1 MLRQVLRRPY
11 RLVRVGLG
19 PSLLNVFT
27 GTRRFAAPRPRT
39 RPRIRAR
46 GALAGIRR
54 NVETG
59 GFPAAL
65 RVARRLDR
73 AVPAAKAGPVDVEE
87 AGGMRWTE
95 EQDDVLREVSFH
107 GAAFAAAEIERRC
120 PHGAHRGDAREPDPL
135 LARRPDGAPRVRAWR
150 GSTQPRTARTVPR
163 RSRRGSGAPRAR
175 MRKAAWR
182 RRVRLS
188 PLRRADAPSG

>member
-120 PHGAHRGDAREPDPL
+120 GAAHTVRTVEMRASRIHCSLAVQTVRPECEHGGAAPSPARRERCHGAADAARARPGRACARPHG
-135 LARRPDGAPRVRAWR
+135 GA
-150 GSTQPRTARTVPR
+150 GC
-163 RSRRGSGAPRAR
+163 G
-175 MRKAAWR
+175 
-182 RRVRLS
+182 
-188 PLRRADAPSG
+188 